1 MILSPRRVSATTL
14 FGIVTLVS
22 ISVVASLSLFAPPDG
37 QERATL
43 MQFFGR
49 MHLLAVHLPVALL
62 ILVPILEL
70 AARTPRFSY
79 TAPASVFVLGVATV
93 GSIVAAALGWC
104 LARSGGY
111 SGRLVTQHMWAAVVA
126 AFFTWLCWTLRV
138 CAKTTYRK
146 RAYAVALFATVATV
160 SVAGYRGGQVS
171 QGENHL
177 TEYMPGPMA
186 DLLGVSVG
194 VEAPPNSP
202 YGGPGTFYG
211 ARIQPIF
218 AQHCV
223 TCHGRSKHKSNLR
236 LDSFEATMHGG
247 KHGVVIKGRDPKS
260 SELLR
265 RITLTPSD
273 ADFMPAERRPLS
285 ESEIK
290 LIAQWIST
298 GASGTMPSDGG
309 SIGSTTAVAEVTFP
323 DADPAAVARQR
334 VGIAAAVGQFQQR
347 FPNVLDYQ
355 SRDSADLVLNAA
367 WMQSKFGDNDLSAL
381 SAIADH
387 IVSAD
392 LSNTSVTDKS
402 AVAIAAMKRL
412 RILRLMHT
420 HITDTTLKSFGSLQE
435 LETLSLFDTQITPR
449 ALPAL
454 TRLPRLQHIYV
465 GATKVSAGD
474 RVPEKIRDKLEF

>member
-1 MILSPRRVSATTL
+1 LIPSPRRASSTTL

-22 ISVVASLSLFAPPDG
+22 ISVVVSLSLFAPPDG
-37 QERATL
+37 YERATL

-49 MHLLAVHLPVALL
+49 MHLLAVHLPIALL
-62 ILVPILEL
+62 ILVPLLEL
-70 AARTPRFSY
+70 AARTRRFSY
-79 TAPASVFVLGVATV
+79 VAPASGFVLGVATV

-111 SGRLVTQHMWAAVVA
+111 SGRLVTQHMWAAVA
-126 AFFTWLCWTLRV
+126 AAVLAWLCWTLRV
-138 CAKTTYRK
+138 YAETTYGN
-146 RAYAVALFATVATV
+146 RAYAVALFAAVATV
-160 SVAGYRGGQVS
+160 SVTGYRGGQVS

-177 TEYMPGPMA
+177 TEYMPAPMA

-194 VEAPPNSP
+194 VEAPPTSP

-223 TCHGRSKHKSNLR
+223 TCHGRSKHKGNLR
-236 LDSFEATMHGG
+236 LDSFEGAMHGG
-247 KHGVVIKGRDPKS
+247 KHGLVIKGGDPKS

-265 RITLTPSD
+265 RIRLTPAD

-290 LIAQWIST
+290 LITQWIST
-298 GASGTMPSDGG
+298 GASGTIPSDAV
-309 SIGSTTAVAEVTFP
+309 SIGSTTAAAEITFP

-334 VGIAAAVGQFQQR
+334 AEIAAAVTQFQQR

-355 SRDSADLVLNAA
+355 SRGSADLVLNAA

-381 SAIADH
+381 SALADH

-392 LSNTSVTDKS
+392 LSNTSITDKS
-402 AVAIAAMKRL
+402 AVAIGTMKRL

-420 HITDTTLKSFGSLQE
+420 HITDTTLQSFGSLQE
-435 LETLSLFDTQITPR
+435 LETLSLFDTQVTPR

-465 GATKVSAGD
+465 GATKVSAVD
-474 RVPEKIRDKLEF
+474 RVPAEIAHKLVF

>member
-1 MILSPRRVSATTL
+1 
-14 FGIVTLVS
+14 
-22 ISVVASLSLFAPPDG
+22 
-37 QERATL
+37 
-43 MQFFGR
+43 
-49 MHLLAVHLPVALL
+49 
-62 ILVPILEL
+62 
-70 AARTPRFSY
+70 
-79 TAPASVFVLGVATV
+79 
-93 GSIVAAALGWC
+93 
-104 LARSGGY
+104 
-111 SGRLVTQHMWAAVVA
+111 
-126 AFFTWLCWTLRV
+126 
-138 CAKTTYRK
+138 
-146 RAYAVALFATVATV
+146 
-160 SVAGYRGGQVS
+160 
-171 QGENHL
+171 
-177 TEYMPGPMA
+177 
-186 DLLGVSVG
+186 
-194 VEAPPNSP
+194 
-202 YGGPGTFYG
+202 
-211 ARIQPIF
+211 
-218 AQHCV
+218 
-223 TCHGRSKHKSNLR
+223 
-236 LDSFEATMHGG
+236 
-247 KHGVVIKGRDPKS
+247 
-260 SELLR
+260 
-265 RITLTPSD
+265 
-273 ADFMPAERRPLS
+273 
-285 ESEIK
+285 
-290 LIAQWIST
+290 
-298 GASGTMPSDGG
+298 
-309 SIGSTTAVAEVTFP
+309 VAEVTFP

>member
-1 MILSPRRVSATTL
+1 MLSPRRVSATTL
-14 FGIVTLVS
+14 FGLVTLVS

-37 QERATL
+37 HERATL

-49 MHLLAVHLPVALL
+49 MHLLAVHLPIALL
-62 ILVPILEL
+62 VLVPLLEL
-70 AARTPRFSY
+70 AARSKRFSY
-79 TAPASVFVLGVATV
+79 VAPASVFVLGVATV
-93 GSIVAAALGWC
+93 GSIVAAALGWV

-126 AFFTWLCWTLRV
+126 AFLTWLCWTLRV
-138 CAKTTYRK
+138 YAETTYGK
-146 RAYAVALFATVATV
+146 RAYAVALLATVATV

-177 TEYMPGPMA
+177 TEYMPAPMA
-186 DLLGVSVG
+186 DLLGVSAG

-202 YGGPGTFYG
+202 YGGPGTLYG

-223 TCHGRSKHKSNLR
+223 TCHGRSKHKGNLR
-236 LDSFEATMHGG
+236 LDSFEAALHGG
-247 KHGVVIKGRDPKS
+247 KHGVVIKGGDPKS

-273 ADFMPAERRPLS
+273 GDFMPAERGPLP
-285 ESEIK
+285 ESQIK
-290 LIAQWIST
+290 LIDQWIST
-298 GASGTMPSDGG
+298 GASGTMPSDVG
-309 SIGSTTAVAEVTFP
+309 SSGSTATVSEVTFP

-334 VGIAAAVGQFQQR
+334 VEIAAAVAQFQQR

-381 SAIADH
+381 SALTDH

-392 LSNTSVTDKS
+392 LSNTSITDKS
-402 AVAIAAMKRL
+402 AVAITAMKRL

-420 HITDTTLKSFGSLQE
+420 HITDTTLQSFGSLEE
-435 LETLSLFDTQITPR
+435 LEILSLFDTQITSR
-449 ALPAL
+449 ALPGLA
-454 TRLPRLQHIYV
+454 RLPKLQHVYV
-465 GATKVSAGD
+465 GETKVSAGD
-474 RVPEKIRDKLEF
+474 RVPEGVAHKLVF